1 MLAVDRSPT
10 REPFKHKPGGSV
22 LIMRRNSSHLLQ
34 TDKIK
39 VAMAKPAPRA
49 RAAERPS
56 GSQLGAV
63 KEAGFEPG
71 NFLAIARY

>member
-39 VAMAKPAPRA
+39 MAMAKPAPLA
-49 RAAERPS
+49 RTAAPPP

-63 KEAGFEPG
+63 KGVGFKPG